1 MLIGILKCI
10 FLVLGIAYGMSNLVK
25 ILFGLIRGGS
35 QKITTTQFFLMAIGI
50 VGFLALQFNWL
61 GL

>member
-1 MLIGILKCI
+1 MLIGILKCVFLI
-10 FLVLGIAYGMSNLVK
+10 FGIVYG
-25 ILFGLIRGGS
+25 FGNIGRLKYGKVIGTF
-35 QKITTTQFFLMAIGI
+35 QLYAMAIGI

>member
-10 FLVLGIAYGMSNLVK
+10 FLVLGIVYGTSNLVK
-25 ILFGLIRGGS
+25 ILFGFRRGGS
-35 QKITTTQFFLMAIGI
+35 QKITATQFFLMAIGI

>member
-10 FLVLGIAYGMSNLVK
+10 FLVLGIVYGMSNLVK
-25 ILFGLIRGGS
+25 ILFVFRRVSS

>member
-1 MLIGILKCI
+1 MLIGILKCV
-10 FLVLGIAYGMSNLVK
+10 FLTLGIVYTVSNLSK
-25 ILFGLIRGGS
+25 ILFGLRGSS
-35 QKITTTQFFLMAIGI
+35 QKITTGQFFLMAIGI

>member
-10 FLVLGIAYGMSNLVK
+10 FLVLGIVYGMSNLVK
-25 ILFGLIRGGS
+25 ILFVLIRSVS

>member
-1 MLIGILKCI
+1 MLIGILKCM
-10 FLVLGIAYGMSNLVK
+10 FLVLGIVYGMSNLIK
-25 ILFGLIRGGS
+25 ILFALIS
-35 QKITTTQFFLMAIGI
+35 DDLQKITTAQFFLMAIGI

>member
-10 FLVLGIAYGMSNLVK
+10 FLVLGIVYGMSNLVK
-25 ILFGLIRGGS
+25 ILFEFRRGYS
-35 QKITTTQFFLMAIGI
+35 QKITTTQLFLVAIGI